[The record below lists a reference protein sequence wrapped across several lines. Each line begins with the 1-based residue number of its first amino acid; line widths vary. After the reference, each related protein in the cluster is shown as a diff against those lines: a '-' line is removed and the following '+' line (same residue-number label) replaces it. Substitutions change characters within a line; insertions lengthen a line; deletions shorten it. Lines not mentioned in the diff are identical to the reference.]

1 MIDVPVEEV
10 FAFAADQTNEPRWH
24 TDVLEIHPELVGTG
38 ARSIWPVTVA
48 LMGRN
53 EYEVEVTALVPNRH
67 VELTT
72 RTGPLGP
79 TTTYRFEPAD
89 GGTLFRRHVRIPL
102 GRFRPNEAADRA
114 HGPEAERS
122 LRREP
127 QGTARAQED

>member
-89 GGTLFRRHVRIPL
+89 GGTLFRGTSASPS
-102 GRFRPNEAADRA
+102 GGSEAADRA